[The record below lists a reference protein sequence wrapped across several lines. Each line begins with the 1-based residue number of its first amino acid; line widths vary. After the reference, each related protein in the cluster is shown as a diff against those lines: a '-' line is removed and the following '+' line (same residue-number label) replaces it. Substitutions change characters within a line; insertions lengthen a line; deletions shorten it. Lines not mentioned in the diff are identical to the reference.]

1 MFHLREFSAGALVAP
16 LNAGYNRFMPS
27 VSQTIRVKVLFFGRL
42 KEVLGCAEESLELA
56 GNANIEAVFAAYVAR
71 FPQLHQYRS
80 SLVASCN
87 REFAA
92 WNTALHAGDEI
103 AFLPPVGGG

>member
-1 MFHLREFSAGALVAP
+1 
-16 LNAGYNRFMPS
+16 MPS
-27 VSQTIRVKVLFFGRL
+27 ISQTIRVKVLFFGRL

-56 GNANIEAVFAAYVAR
+56 GNANIEAVFAVYAAR

-92 WNTALHAGDEI
+92 WNTTLHAGDEI
-103 AFLPPVGGG
+103 AFLPPVSGG